1 MMTPRNDTGNVPA
14 EEPHAPEHRSTATL
28 LTDVVDQVSE
38 LFRKELQLFR
48 AEIGEK
54 TNQAF
59 AAMGM
64 IAGGLV
70 LVLVALNALMA
81 SLIALIVWLGLEE
94 GWAALVAGIVVA
106 IIGYI
111 LVSSGR
117 KKLKASS
124 LAPNRTADS
133 LRRDADTARES
144 VR

>member
-1 MMTPRNDTGNVPA
+1 MTPRNETGNGPT
-14 EEPHAPEHRSTATL
+14 EEPRAPEHRSTATL

-54 TNQAF
+54 SNQAF

-64 IAGGLV
+64 IVGGIV
-70 LVLVALNALMA
+70 LSLVALNALMA
-81 SLIALIVWLGLEE
+81 ALIALIDWLGLEE
-94 GWAALVAGIVVA
+94 GWAALVAGLVVA
-106 IIGYI
+106 IVGFA

-117 KKLKASS
+117 NKLKASQ